1 MSIGSQFLKPKN
13 GIIVRDPATY
23 EPLSEVGEWK
33 TTEGASG
40 KYWRRRL
47 LSGDVFIFEDTIK
60 KENYV
65 TAKNIKIEE
74 QKK

>member
-1 MSIGSQFLKPKN
+1 MPIGSQFLKPRE
-13 GIIVRDPATY
+13 GIIVRDPATF

-47 LSGDVFIFEDTIK
+47 LSGDVIMSAEIRMR
-60 KENYV
+60 ENYE
-65 TAKNIKIEE
+65 TNKNIKSEVNR
-74 QKK
+74 K